1 MHLVIV
7 IPCLNEEESIREV
20 LASIPETMAGVERI
34 DVVVVDDG
42 STDNTARVASD
53 SGAEV
58 ISHTKNSGVGVAFHT
73 GLNRAIEL
81 CADIVVNM
89 DGDGQFDGRDIPRL
103 VEPILHGRA
112 DFVTASRFKDKHLIP
127 KMSWVKR
134 WGNHGMSALIS
145 FLIGEKF
152 YDVSCGFRAY
162 SREAILRLNL
172 MGEFTYTQ
180 ESFLDLAFKN
190 FKIVEIPLKIQG
202 ERSHGNSRVVKS
214 IGNYAMNTAKIILR
228 TFRDYKPLKF
238 FGYISFLLFLAS
250 CFLGGVFFN
259 HYLQTGKFT
268 QYLWAGFSAG
278 FLLLFSLLF
287 FVTGLL
293 ADMLDR
299 IRQNQDKLLY
309 FEKKKFLEN
318 AKRMRQE

>member
-7 IPCLNEEESIREV
+7 IPCLNEETSIGQV
-20 LASIPETMAGVERI
+20 LSSIPETMDGVGRI

-42 STDNTARVASD
+42 STDNTVKVASD
-53 SGAEV
+53 LGAIV
-58 ISHTKNSGVGVAFHT
+58 LSHKKNFGVGVAFHS
-73 GLNRAIEL
+73 GIDKAIEL
-81 CADIVVNM
+81 CADVVVNM
-89 DGDGQFDGRDIPRL
+89 DGDGQFNPRDIPRL
-103 VEPILHGRA
+103 VEPVLQGRA
-112 DFVTASRFKDKHLIP
+112 DFVTASRFKDKALIP
-127 KMSWVKR
+127 EMSRVKK

-162 SREAILRLNL
+162 SRETILRLNL

-180 ESFLDLAFKN
+180 ESFLDIAFKN
-190 FKIVEIPLKIQG
+190 LKIVEIPLKIQG
-202 ERSHGNSRVVKS
+202 ERKHGNSRVVKS

-238 FGYISFLLFLAS
+238 FGYISFFLFLSS
-250 CFLGGVFFN
+250 CFLGLLFFN

-268 QYLWAGFSAG
+268 QYLWAGFSSG

-299 IRQNQDKLLY
+299 VRQNQERLLY
-309 FEKKKFLEN
+309 MEKKKNLE
-318 AKRMRQE
+318 MRNQ